1 VFSIANLVSWYGGFS
16 AAVKFSFFFRLFIPL
31 IACLLNVS
39 LVSAEIDIRS
49 DTLLRGLERRTDSG
63 EDRLLLPVYEYLGV
77 DVGDDEHGGL
87 SFHLYGW
94 GRKDLA
100 GNDYFQDDPEGELL
114 YGYFRYQKPYHPF
127 NISVGRQHIFAGVVN
142 QSVDGL
148 QLATG
153 IGPNLSASFFG
164 GWPVDYYDQDNGS
177 ADATYGARLAH
188 HISTHYELGLSYQ
201 KTDADGEQAE
211 EKAGA
216 DMILNVGSWL
226 TLSGLSSYNIDSED
240 WREHRY
246 NAQLTINHLVIEPS
260 YEYFSYQDFFG
271 KGSERNS
278 IFHFLQDSEEVL
290 VISGTDVVW
299 QGLGLVEVGVRG
311 RQYDYDIRNERAT
324 YMAGLLT
331 VNTTR
336 GSQIGVEVGRMD
348 GQTSDNIYNL
358 YRGFFYWQKPFRME
372 SRGFI
377 SGDALY
383 IAYEAPV
390 YGEDKSIQYTL
401 SAGRQFFNN
410 KMETKLS
417 GIFSQ
422 DPYFENDVGGVMTL
436 QIHY

>member
-1 VFSIANLVSWYGGFS
+1 MKSPCYIRFC
-16 AAVKFSFFFRLFIPL
+16 IPL

-39 LVSAEIDIRS
+39 LVSAEMDIRL
-49 DTLLRGLERRTDSG
+49 DPHHKLG
-63 EDRLLLPVYEYLGV
+63 RL
-77 DVGDDEHGGL
+77 
-87 SFHLYGW
+87 
-94 GRKDLA
+94 
-100 GNDYFQDDPEGELL
+100 
-114 YGYFRYQKPYHPF
+114 
-127 NISVGRQHIFAGVVN
+127 
-142 QSVDGL
+142 
-148 QLATG
+148 
-153 IGPNLSASFFG
+153 
-164 GWPVDYYDQDNGS
+164 
-177 ADATYGARLAH
+177 
-188 HISTHYELGLSYQ
+188 YQ
-201 KTDADGEQAE
+201 KTDADDKAAE
-211 EKAGA
+211 DQAGA
-216 DMILNVGSWL
+216 DLVLNVGSWL
-226 TLSGLSSYNIDSED
+226 TLSGLSSHHRDSED

-246 NAQLTINHLVIEPS
+246 NAQLTIHHLVIEPS
-260 YEYFSYQDFFG
+260 FEYFAYKDYFS

-278 IFHFLQDSEEVL
+278 IFHFLRDSEEIL
-290 VISGTDVVW
+290 AISGTDVIW
-299 QGLGLVEVGVRG
+299 QGLGPVEVGVRG

-336 GSQIGVEVGRMD
+336 GNQIGVEVGRME
-348 GQTSDNIYNL
+348 GETSTNIYNL

-422 DPYFENDVGGVMTL
+422 DPYFKNDIGGVMTL